1 MKRKISNAF
10 VFLALGLSFSGCGFE
25 PLYVERSQD
34 QGWYY
39 NGKFDTSIT
48 DEMSGIKVEPIPDR
62 IGQLLRNELIDRF
75 TPKGEPKKPVYRLVI
90 NNINK
95 SVVEQAMRN
104 DITASRERV
113 EYKINYYLYE
123 VATGKQLVKGDS
135 LVYLS
140 YDIMDNPYSTTFSQK
155 KIEKD
160 AAQILANDISLRMG
174 AYFHSTITK
183 RGNPNEF

>member
-1 MKRKISNAF
+1 MLFSKKIAYCLLPF
-10 VFLALGLSFSGCGFE
+10 ALASCGFE

-34 QGWYY
+34 EGWYY

-48 DEMSGIKVEPIPDR
+48 NEMANIKVEPVPDR

-95 SVVEQAMRN
+95 EVVEQAMRN

-113 EYKINYYLYE
+113 EYKIKYCLYE
-123 VATGKQLVKGDS
+123 VATGKELVKGDS

>member
-1 MKRKISNAF
+1 MKKNLSDFF
-10 VFLALGLSFSGCGFE
+10 VFSVLITGLVGCGFE
-25 PLYVERSQD
+25 PLYVERAQD

-75 TPKGEPKKPVYRLVI
+75 TPKGEPQKPTYRLVI

-113 EYKINYYLYE
+113 EYKINYYLYD
-123 VATGKQLVKGDS
+123 VTTGKELVKGDS

-155 KIEKD
+155 KIEKN

-183 RGNPNEF
+183 RGNPHEF

>member
-1 MKRKISNAF
+1 MLFSKKIAYCLLPF
-10 VFLALGLSFSGCGFE
+10 ALASCGFE
-25 PLYVERSQD
+25 PLYVERSSGE
-34 QGWYY
+34 GWYY

-48 DEMSGIKVEPIPDR
+48 DEMAQIKIEPIADR
-62 IGQLLRNELIDRF
+62 IGQLLRNELMDRF
-75 TPKGEPKKPVYRLVI
+75 TPKGEPKKPEYRLVVADI
-90 NNINK
+90 RKN
-95 SVVEQAMRN
+95 VVEQAMRN
-104 DITASRERV
+104 DITASRKRA
-113 EYKINYYLYE
+113 EYRIKYYLYK
-123 VATGKQLVKGDS
+123 VDTGKELVKGDS

-155 KIEKD
+155 KLEKD